1 MAPDQ
6 IVFIVDDDRRVRE
19 SLVEL
24 LEAAGLHAVAFG
36 SAAAYLAS
44 AAPGVPACLILDLEL
59 PDINGLEL
67 QGRIGQGPHPH
78 IVFISGHGDIPSSVQ
93 AMKAGAVDF
102 LPKPFEAEALLR
114 AVHAALAENRDALRR
129 EAEVAHLRRRFD
141 LLTPRE
147 REVLPLVASGRLN
160 KQAAAELGISEVTL
174 QIHRGSIMRKMQ
186 AASLPDLVRMAT
198 SLAIPVVPS
207 RHARG

>member
-102 LPKPFEAEALLR
+102 LPKPFEAEELLR
-114 AVHAALAENRDALRR
+114 AVHSALAENREALRR
-129 EAEVAHLRRRFD
+129 EAEVVHLRRRFD

-198 SLAIPVVPS
+198 SLAIPVVPT

>member
-198 SLAIPVVPS
+198 SLAIPVVPT